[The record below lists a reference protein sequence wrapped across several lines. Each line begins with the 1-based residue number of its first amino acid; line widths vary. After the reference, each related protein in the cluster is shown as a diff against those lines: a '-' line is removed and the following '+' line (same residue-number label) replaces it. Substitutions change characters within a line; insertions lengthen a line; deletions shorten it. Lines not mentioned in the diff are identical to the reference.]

1 MSHPGGPRDKEMHAG
16 GGEHVLV
23 GGNACW
29 WGRTWLLRG
38 GIEGE
43 ASSGVASLMVGVPR
57 GRASRVGDG
66 SPGRDVGNRMGMES

>member
-1 MSHPGGPRDKEMHAG
+1 MIEGRDAG
-16 GGEHVLV
+16 RDAED
-23 GGNACW
+23 W
-29 WGRTWLLRG
+29 RGRG
-38 GIEGE
+38 SECVEGE